1 MKRFLGVILSTL
13 ALAFASPAQA
23 QDKFPSKPIKVITAY
38 GPGSATDIII
48 RILGE
53 QLRQILGQ
61 SIVVEN
67 KPGAFGI
74 IAIEEMARARPDG
87 YTLMIGNVSTNA
99 ITPVLFTRKFS
110 IDYEK
115 EVVPVT
121 RLADLP
127 SFFVVTTVDFPPKT
141 LAEFVDYVKA
151 RPGKIRYAHPGN
163 GSFPHLDM
171 EVFAKRNG
179 LDMVNIPVKAGPPG
193 YINDLVKGDVHAAT
207 INAATVGPM
216 VRSGQMRALAVNS
229 PSRLPDY
236 PDVPTTAEIGYP
248 DIMTLL
254 WAALYAPAATPK
266 DILTTLQKAI
276 VQGLDTELVRTAYG
290 KQMIRPNPTR
300 TLEEAQRW
308 NADEIARWRKIT
320 SDIKIDLTE

>member
-1 MKRFLGVILSTL
+1 MTDKFGMGATKTKGEGAMKRRL
-13 ALAFASPAQA
+13 ALIIAAFVLAFACHAQA

-99 ITPVLFTRKFS
+99 VTPVLFTKKFS

-115 EVVPVT
+115 EVVPVA

-179 LDMVNIPVKAGPPG
+179 LDMVNIPVEAGPPG
-193 YINDLVKGDVHAAT
+193 YINDLVKGEVHA
-207 INAATVGPM
+207 
-216 VRSGQMRALAVNS
+216 
-229 PSRLPDY
+229 
-236 PDVPTTAEIGYP
+236 
-248 DIMTLL
+248 
-254 WAALYAPAATPK
+254 AATPK
-266 DILTTLQKAI
+266 DTLATLQKAI
-276 VQGLDTELVRTAYG
+276 VQGLDADLVRTAYG